1 MLFSNLPKLQKK
13 VHKSKNPIFKLPP
26 FYLIPASC
34 ARDQFAC
41 VKSGTCIPA
50 KLRCDGKADD
60 CADGSNLDEIG
71 CSKNESEFS

>member
-1 MLFSNLPKLQKK
+1 MSTKKKLKTFLNK
-13 VHKSKNPIFKLPP
+13 TIS
-26 FYLIPASC
+26 ASC

-50 KLRCDGKADD
+50 KLRCDGHADD

-71 CSKNESEFS
+71 CSKNESELHFLPSLIPFF